1 MKDFFDDLG
10 KRLGETA
17 ETVTN
22 RAGEVI
28 EIQRLKSQVRGL
40 ARENAVDLMELGRAI
55 YEKYKAGE
63 EVEET
68 AKALCDAISSR
79 ETTMNEYEKKISY
92 IKGAAECPNCGKMI
106 TKGMVYCPYCGEK
119 APVVEE
125 PEEAKEK
132 VVEEPEETSAETP
145 SEETAEAQAEETAEK
160 TTEETTDAE

>member
-79 ETTMNEYEKKISY
+79 ETTMDEYEKKISY

-125 PEEAKEK
+125 PEEEEK
-132 VVEEPEETSAETP
+132 AAEEPEETSAEAP
-145 SEETAEAQAEETAEK
+145 AEAQAEETAEK